1 MSALYEIQEDI
12 LSCIDRKTGEI
23 IDVERLHGL
32 QMERRQKIRNIACW
46 IKNLLADAHAYEEEE
61 KTFVARK
68 TAAKNKADS
77 LKQYLSDCLHG
88 EKIQD
93 KEFSIGWRKS
103 QKIHIDE
110 GAPAWDDA
118 HGVQQHT
125 DSVMDERPLCYSWY
139 RGNLLGG
146 IHNEENCGKNDC
158 GHA

>member
-12 LSCIDRKTGEI
+12 LSCIDLKTGEI

-46 IKNLLADAHAYEEEE
+46 IKNLLADARAYEEEE
-61 KTFVARK
+61 KTFAARK

-93 KEFSIGWRKS
+93 REFSVGWRKS
-103 QKIHIDE
+103 QRIHIDE
-110 GAPAWDDA
+110 GAAIPAAYLIPVPDKVDRQGLKDA
-118 HGVQQHT
+118 LRQGV
-125 DSVMDERPLCYSWY
+125 
-139 RGNLLGG
+139 LLPG
-146 IHNEENCGKNDC
+146 ITLMEYNNIQIQ
-158 GHA
+158 